1 MRTLNDYKIILN
13 KGKTKPKIF
22 FFLTLNQ
29 AMICLILGIITY
41 KLFAIFMSE
50 LFSLILGIGVCI
62 AIAALFIEIPADHL
76 SVLEHLKIAYQYYF
90 KETHQYYYYRTSKK
104 IIDTEII
111 EDTAPVQP
119 EARYKAVKKKR
130 KVKK

>member
-1 MRTLNDYKIILN
+1 MRNLNDYKIILN

-29 AMICLILGIITY
+29 AILCLILGIVTY
-41 KLFAIFMSE
+41 KLFALFMSE

-90 KETHQYYYYRTSKK
+90 KESHQYYYYRTSKENT
-104 IIDTEII
+104 DTDII
-111 EDTAPVQP
+111 EENVPVQP